1 MFQPLPNTASL
12 SGTGN
17 DARGLKLT
25 PQFIAVATD
34 CVVRMGLDKVSV
46 DDIARAT
53 GLSRATLYRRYG
65 SKEGLFAAVLDA
77 QSRPMEATAQQILT
91 GADSL
96 PERIAQFVC
105 WSVLEVPRNA
115 LLGSLLDS
123 GVSRS
128 GLELFS
134 SVFRTKISRILL
146 PVIGAAK
153 ARGELRAELDVD
165 EMIEWL
171 VRQLLQI
178 KASDDWTAE
187 SLRHHL
193 DTFVLPVLIP
203 PNTPL
208 QPSLEGT
215 EGVESR
221 LARLEARLLEVH
233 QLLALFRQ
241 EINSHP
247 PYNNNGH

>member
-1 MFQPLPNTASL
+1 MIQPLPNTAVH
-12 SGTGN
+12 SGTGS

-25 PQFIAVATD
+25 PQLIVVATE
-34 CVVRMGLDKVSV
+34 CVARLGLDKVSV

-65 SKEGLFAAVLDA
+65 SKEGLCAAVLDA
-77 QSRPMEATAQQILT
+77 QSRPMESTAQQILT
-91 GADSL
+91 GAGSL
-96 PERIAQFVC
+96 PERIARFVS
-105 WSVLEVPRNA
+105 WAVLEVPRNG
-115 LLGSLLDS
+115 LLKSLLDS
-123 GVSRS
+123 GVSHS
-128 GLELFS
+128 GMELFS
-134 SVFRTKISRILL
+134 SVFRAKISRILL

-178 KASDDWTAE
+178 KASDDWTE
-187 SLRHHL
+187 ERLRHHL

-203 PNTPL
+203 PVAPPEPCTD
-208 QPSLEGT
+208 
-215 EGVESR
+215 GVEVR

-233 QLLALFRQ
+233 QLVALLHQ
-241 EINSHP
+241 EVTHEAS
-247 PYNNNGH
+247 